1 MYCFTVWSN
10 AFWGLKHWLGLK
22 MSPEFAVGQISSIVT
37 VSLKIEGVFFWHM
50 VVDSCSFQSIGV
62 PPKHPFIDGF
72 SLVNH
77 LFWGTPIY
85 GHPPSFIQYNFLWSW
100 MWYNRICCT
109 AICMGIDD
117 TPEEVRCSTRN
128 CPART
133 VGQPVEQRCSK
144 CCGQKFWIAAAW
156 KESNLPRHHIQ
167 ILIFNIQRISYNIDL
182 YFYIHIYFFIII
194 FARIYHTRSYDDH
207 AGILQ
212 SRISQCCCGLCI
224 WIFAVLICAQS
235 HSLCSSKV

>member
-1 MYCFTVWSN
+1 
-10 AFWGLKHWLGLK
+10 
-22 MSPEFAVGQISSIVT
+22 
-37 VSLKIEGVFFWHM
+37 M

-109 AICMGIDD
+109 AICMGVDD